1 MICFLPRRK
10 LVTWRALL
18 ISACLTVIP
27 IEMRLNAQPASS
39 LPSAHVFDAA
49 PVFPVTL
56 SPGKRYLEDAHGQP
70 FLILGDAAWSLI
82 ADLTREDVYVSQEDL
97 HTRGFN
103 PLFVSFIDPR
113 YARTSPANAYGE
125 APFLTAG
132 DFGTP

>member
-18 ISACLTVIP
+18 ISACLTVTS

-82 ADLTREDVYVSQEDL
+82 AALKREDVDRSFEDR
-97 HTRGFN
+97 HARGFN
-103 PLFVSFIDPR
+103 TLLVSMIEHR
-113 YARTSPANAYGE
+113 YA
-125 APFLTAG
+125 
-132 DFGTP
+132 